1 MKELALVGGGVLLLA
16 FVVLAIRFPRVSL
29 LTLVALD
36 VSNING
42 VIADQIGTSPYKP
55 QLALA
60 VIAVLVM
67 VRRRMFR
74 FAWSPVL
81 LGLLVLAAGFCLS
94 FVAAADPVTSLDLL
108 LSYARDLL
116 YFLVVYA
123 LLLSTDSLRTTT
135 MVAVLV
141 LAGLA
146 GLTVIH
152 EFVLHNSGSLF
163 GLSRVP
169 LVQEGGALTPR
180 HAGTSPDVNFWSRLL
195 ILFTPM
201 ALSLLAMSRSL
212 RDRLL
217 WAGATLALLLGVYL
231 TQSRGGFIA
240 LFVGLVVWAVLAGGW
255 YRKSLLFLPVA
266 LLVIVPVSGIG
277 SRLGTLT
284 AVLSGSTTTA
294 DPSVVTRKR
303 LQLDAWNMFL
313 DRPITGHGIGSYP
326 ALFLQYDRLA
336 NFDDRVDIVVAA
348 HNFYFEQAA
357 DGGVVLLLGWAF
369 FFGTVFFVALRTMIG
384 ARRAGDDPSRF
395 LALGVIGGLVGWLLA
410 SVFLHL
416 SDFRALLLMAALA
429 AVADVRCRSA
439 AAAAAVP
446 ADGAVSPVNADPV
459 GESDAAAGPRRPGR
473 AAVLGWAGVAAL
485 ALVGATGAL
494 LAGQTVYTS
503 STTLGVVPTGAVG
516 GATAYEL
523 DVVSRGLIVPTLA
536 EVLDRSIDPDA
547 VAAQA
552 GRFPAGAAGASV
564 DVAPS
569 RLGGA
574 VVVTV
579 TADQPALASD
589 LTRAAVE
596 LSKARVADLQAG
608 YLLVGEPAQP
618 QPVSSPPWWLAPAL
632 GAMAVLAVAM
642 AVGAA
647 RQRSRRSDPTPA
659 ARFDGVDDART
670 TPIG

>member
-1 MKELALVGGGVLLLA
+1 MKDLLMVGGGILLLC

-42 VIADQIGTSPYKP
+42 VIADQIGISPYKP

-60 VIAVLVM
+60 VVAVLVM

-81 LGLLVLAAGFCLS
+81 LGLMVLAAAFCLS

-123 LLLSTDSLRTTT
+123 LLLSTDQLKTVTV
-135 MVAVLV
+135 VAVLV

-180 HAGTSPDVNFWSRLL
+180 HAGTSSDVNFWARLL

-201 ALSLLAMSRSL
+201 ALSLLAMSRSV

-217 WAGATLALLLGVYL
+217 WAGASLALLLGVYL

-255 YRKSLLFLPVA
+255 YRKSLLFLPLA
-266 LLVIVPVSGIG
+266 LLVIVPLSGIG

-294 DPSVVTRKR
+294 DLSVVTRKR

-326 ALFLQYDRLA
+326 ALFAQYDRLA

-357 DGGVVLLLGWAF
+357 DGGVLLLLGWAM
-369 FFGTVFFVALRTMIG
+369 FFGTVFFVALRTMIV
-384 ARRAGDDPSRF
+384 ARRTGDETSRF
-395 LALGVIGGLVGWLLA
+395 LALGVIGGLTGWLLA

-429 AVADVRCRSA
+429 AVADVRARATVESPAELA
-439 AAAAAVP
+439 AREP
-446 ADGAVSPVNADPV
+446 MGGPNSGAGS
-459 GESDAAAGPRRPGR
+459 GRPSR
-473 AAVLGWAGVAAL
+473 AAVLGWAGAAAL
-485 ALVGATGAL
+485 GLMGVAGAV

-503 STTLGVVPTGAVG
+503 SSTLGVVPSGAVG
-516 GATAYEL
+516 GASAYEL

-536 EVLDRSIDPDA
+536 EVLDRSIDLDA
-547 VAAQA
+547 LEQQA
-552 GRFPAGAAGASV
+552 GRFPAGAQAAGAHV

-579 TADQPALASD
+579 TADDPAMATD

-596 LSKARVADLQAG
+596 SSKAQVADLQAG
-608 YLLVGEPAQP
+608 YLLVGEPAEP
-618 QPVSSPPWWLAPAL
+618 MPVSSPPWWLAPAL
-632 GAMAVLAVAM
+632 GAVALLAAAM
-642 AVGAA
+642 AVRTA
-647 RQRSRRSDPTPA
+647 RQRARTPDRPA
-659 ARFDGVDDART
+659 PADRPEPVDTKT